1 MNKYI
6 VIIIT
11 EFLTHYEKDE
21 FIYDDVELALNNWE
35 YAQQCSC
42 PEHCGANIK
51 IITPF
56 CYE

>member
-6 VIIIT
+6 VVIIT
-11 EFLTHYEKDE
+11 PFLTHYERDE
-21 FIYDDVELALNNWE
+21 FIHDNVEEALDNWE
-35 YAQQCSC
+35 YAQQCGN
-42 PEHCGANIK
+42 PEYCGAYIK